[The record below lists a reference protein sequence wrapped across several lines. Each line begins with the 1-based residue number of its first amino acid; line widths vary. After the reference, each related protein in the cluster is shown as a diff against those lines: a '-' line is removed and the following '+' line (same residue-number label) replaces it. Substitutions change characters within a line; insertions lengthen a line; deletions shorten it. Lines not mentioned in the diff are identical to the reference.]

1 MVASLNKSW
10 TEQNRL
16 SPINIHN
23 QTQMAYITFCDIY
36 QVTRFAIKCY
46 KIKNQS

>member
-16 SPINIHN
+16 SPINIHT
-23 QTQMAYITFCDIY
+23 QTQMAYNIL
-36 QVTRFAIKCY
+36 
-46 KIKNQS
+46 